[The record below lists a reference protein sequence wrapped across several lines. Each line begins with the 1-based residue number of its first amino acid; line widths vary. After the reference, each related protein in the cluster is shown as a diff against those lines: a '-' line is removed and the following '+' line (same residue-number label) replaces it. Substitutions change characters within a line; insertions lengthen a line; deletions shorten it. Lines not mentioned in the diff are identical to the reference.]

1 MMHRMIRT
9 TLIPLVFLV
18 TASDVWAAPTL
29 AEESKLPGVVET
41 LTSTKADPVGVAGLP
56 GLVGSF
62 VVKAGCADAH
72 RVVSEIEKYPERVE
86 KVKEVVVLNRE
97 PDALVVRYTEG
108 AMGISSTSTMRWS
121 FTGAPNRSVSSLVV
135 GKDESP
141 SYTMLRFQETKDP
154 SYCRLSATVF
164 ADVSWLPRFAVSWV
178 MDATR
183 DELASA
189 YREMIRRGLESP
201 K

>member
-1 MMHRMIRT
+1 MCDDLDRR
-9 TLIPLVFLV
+9 
-18 TASDVWAAPTL
+18 SSGPTL
-29 AEESKLPGVVET
+29 AEEAKLRHRRDAY
-41 LTSTKADPVGVAGLP
+41 STKADPVGVAGLQVWLARSSWKP
-56 GLVGSF
+56 LRRRAS
-62 VVKAGCADAH
+62 
-72 RVVSEIEKYPERVE
+72 VVSEIEKYPERVE
-86 KVKEVVVLNRE
+86 KGERGCTQARVRRSGGTPHRRGNGHQLDFD
-97 PDALVVRYTEG
+97 DAL
-108 AMGISSTSTMRWS
+108 S
-121 FTGAPNRSVSSLVV
+121 FIGAPNRSVSSLVV

-154 SYCRLSATVF
+154 TYCRLSATVF